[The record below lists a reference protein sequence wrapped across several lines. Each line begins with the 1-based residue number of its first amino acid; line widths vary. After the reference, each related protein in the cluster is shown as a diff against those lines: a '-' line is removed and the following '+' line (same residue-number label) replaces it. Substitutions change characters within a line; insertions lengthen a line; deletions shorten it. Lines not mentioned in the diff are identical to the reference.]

1 MASVRQAGETGQG
14 QASVS
19 GGQDPTASSGEQQQ
33 RQHAEEGE
41 NVANQYPDNRMAAA
55 MKRGGIVGWGSY
67 LTFAWAGSFLKLG
80 STVTLKEE
88 HLEGIYDT
96 HESRHLYD
104 MLRRNWE
111 WERARMGEDSK
122 GDGRGRRKGT
132 TLLRALVATFKWRLA
147 LTALLMIGD
156 SICRIIQALALGWLI
171 GYFDDET
178 SASWE
183 GWTYASVVV
192 LGGLFIGFFLHHFN
206 FVGYMLGMQ
215 LRISTTTI
223 LYDKILRLRLSLL
236 GQISTGH
243 LVNLTTTDVEAFQKG
258 GTFVN
263 YLWGAPLQSLVILYF
278 GLDQVGVSFLAG
290 FAALA
295 LIVPMQGAFSR
306 RFSQVRQRVTVLTD
320 ERVNLTNQAV
330 AGARLMKIN
339 AWEPALE
346 KEIRRQ
352 WAGEHANTNAIWAS
366 DYSDEI
372 RVLLK
377 ATLLRAINE
386 AMFFVQPA
394 VISCLVF
401 VTYHL
406 LGNVLAPRQ
415 VFTTLALLNI
425 TQFTLGKFLYLAVQT
440 SIESWVSIK
449 RIETILLMEENEIL
463 SAPLREFDLAIK
475 PDKGASPKSPA
486 AAAAAA
492 SSTPTQSGSTPSPR
506 PLMASRGG
514 APTVVEA
521 KTAEAGVAS
530 APSAAAAVV
539 VAGEAREEPSMA
551 GCVRGA
557 REQVGGGVGDGGSGT
572 DEWPGSVS
580 LKGTSFRWT
589 SGREEDQHAKV
600 FRGLV
605 EGKNKRKAT
614 QEKGISHGADAAPIE
629 EDNQAET
636 SAGGLTLD
644 AIDLRIEPGQLVG
657 VIGPVGSSKS
667 SLLMAMLREI
677 TPERTSGG
685 AGTAAIDGGA
695 GDGHGERNRQPRV
708 SVLGSLAYASQEPWI
723 QSSTIRENILFGRAM
738 NQKRYDAV
746 IRDCALERDL
756 SLLPSGDKTGI
767 GDKGVNLS
775 GGQKARVGLARM
787 AYAHA
792 DTYLMDDPLSAV
804 DPAVGR
810 ELFSKVV
817 CGRLK
822 GSTRVLVTHQVHY
835 LRDPEV
841 DQIIVMH
848 HGKIV
853 GKGSYEELEARG
865 SFAALERPASPTKAT
880 LGEVNVDHGSSAVNH
895 TAAGGVSRSTRARST
910 SSTGS
915 ACRKTPPP
923 ATAPAQPSFTSSR
936 SVSSAAP
943 DGRGGAPFEGG
954 AAAPDASS
962 TSFERV
968 ARKVEGGDNASVE
981 LHRDQQQQE
990 EKDGR
995 GVEYNR
1001 EDDFRGDANGDSNE
1015 GGLVTEGNQGAPP
1028 ELVVSED
1035 QEVHQATA
1043 AGGEVVG
1050 CIGGGG
1056 GGGGSVGCPRTVA
1069 QEMKQRR
1076 SGRLKRSTYWEYIR
1090 EAAGVWQVVLIF
1102 FSMAGGQVLVM
1113 GVTVW
1118 LARWSRQSKKEQ
1130 HRSQYVIVFALLS
1143 TAAVVV
1149 ALSRAILAFFS
1160 LVKASHRL
1168 HNRMLKRVVRAP
1180 VLFFDSNPVGRILNR
1195 FTKDMHFMDDLLP
1208 MTLYDCVTCSFMV
1221 TGNTLIIFFVNPWVV
1236 LSLLPA
1242 LWYFLHLMG
1251 FYLKTSREAKR
1262 LEAVTRSPVYSQL
1275 SETLDGLV
1283 TIRAFGK
1290 QHRFLSQFTERVNLN
1305 TRAYFAWVYTARWLG
1320 FRMDM
1325 VVIIVLTASCFFSVA
1340 VNEYSSS
1347 VDAGLLGAALVY
1359 VLQLGGLF
1367 QWAVRQAAEVEN
1379 QMVSAERVLSYCRVP
1394 QEASL
1399 ESEPGCK
1406 PPDGWPAKGNIEASV
1421 RDMSMRYR
1429 EDLPPVLKGLTLSI
1443 KGGSRVGVVGR
1454 TGAGKSSLIA
1464 ALFRLVEYD
1473 RDRGGIEI
1481 DGVDISK
1488 VGLHDLRPR
1497 MSVVPQ
1503 TPFLFSGSM
1512 RLNLD
1517 PFAKQSDAHMWA
1529 SLEAV
1534 QMKTYVQSLAG
1545 GLDAPV
1551 AEGGGN
1557 LSVGQR
1563 QLLCLARAVLQRSQ
1577 ILVMDEATANIDQHT
1592 DSLIQDVVRTSFKG
1606 KTVIMVA
1613 HRLNTV
1619 IDCDQV

>member
-1 MASVRQAGETGQG
+1 
-14 QASVS
+14 
-19 GGQDPTASSGEQQQ
+19 
-33 RQHAEEGE
+33 
-41 NVANQYPDNRMAAA
+41 
-55 MKRGGIVGWGSY
+55 
-67 LTFAWAGSFLKLG
+67 
-80 STVTLKEE
+80 
-88 HLEGIYDT
+88 
-96 HESRHLYD
+96 
-104 MLRRNWE
+104 
-111 WERARMGEDSK
+111 
-122 GDGRGRRKGT
+122 
-132 TLLRALVATFKWRLA
+132 
-147 LTALLMIGD
+147 MIGD
-156 SICRIIQALALGWLI
+156 SVSHIIQALALGWLI
-171 GYFDDET
+171 GYFDDEA

-192 LGGLFIGFFLHHFN
+192 LGGVFICFFIHHFF
-206 FVGYMLGMQ
+206 FVGYTLGMQ
-215 LRISTTTI
+215 LRICTTTI
-223 LYDKILRLRLSLL
+223 LYDKILRLRLSSL

-243 LVNLTTTDVEAFQKG
+243 LVNLTTTDVEAFQIA

-263 YLWGAPLQSLVILYF
+263 YLWGAPLESLVILYF
-278 GLDQVGVSFLAG
+278 GLNQVGVSFLAG

-295 LIVPMQGAFSR
+295 LMVPAQGAFSR

-320 ERVNLTNQAV
+320 ERVKLTNQAV

-346 KEIRRQ
+346 KEIRRVR
-352 WAGEHANTNAIWAS
+352 AE
-366 DYSDEI
+366 EI
-372 RVLLK
+372 RVLLT
-377 ATLLRAINE
+377 ATLLRAVNE
-386 AMFFVQPA
+386 AMFFIQPA

-401 VTYHL
+401 ATYHL

-415 VFTTLALLNI
+415 VFTTLALLSI
-425 TQFTLGKFLYLAVQT
+425 TQFTVGKFLYLAVQT
-440 SIESWVSIK
+440 SSESWVSIK
-449 RIETILLMEENEIL
+449 RIETILLME
-463 SAPLREFDLAIK
+463 
-475 PDKGASPKSPA
+475 
-486 AAAAAA
+486 
-492 SSTPTQSGSTPSPR
+492 
-506 PLMASRGG
+506 
-514 APTVVEA
+514 A
-521 KTAEAGVAS
+521 KTAEAGTAS
-530 APSAAAAVV
+530 APTPAAGVA
-539 VAGEAREEPSMA
+539 VAGEAREGPSMA
-551 GCVRGA
+551 GSVRGV
-557 REQVGGGVGDGGSGT
+557 REPVGGRDSDGGNGAE
-572 DEWPGSVS
+572 EWPGLVS
-580 LKGTSFRWT
+580 LKGASFRWT

-600 FRGLV
+600 FRGLI
-605 EGKNKRKAT
+605 EGKKKRKDL
-614 QEKGISHGADAAPIE
+614 GISDGADAAPGE
-629 EDNQAET
+629 GDNGAET
-636 SAGGLTLD
+636 NAGGLTLD

-657 VIGPVGSSKS
+657 VVGPVGSSKS

-685 AGTAAIDGGA
+685 AGTAAVDGGA
-695 GDGHGERNRQPRV
+695 GHGHGERNCQPLV
-708 SVLGSLAYASQEPWI
+708 SVSGSLAYTSQEPWI

-738 NQKRYDAV
+738 DQKRYDAV

-756 SLLPSGDKTGI
+756 SLLPSGDQTGI
-767 GDKGVNLS
+767 GDRGVNLS

-822 GSTRVLVTHQVHY
+822 ESTRVLVTHQVHY

-848 HGKIV
+848 QGKIV
-853 GKGSYEELEARG
+853 GKGSYEELEASG
-865 SFAALERPASPTKAT
+865 SFAALERPNSPTKAT
-880 LGEVNVDHGSSAVNH
+880 RGEANVDHGSSTVNRN
-895 TAAGGVSRSTRARST
+895 AAGGVSRSTRVRSI

-915 ACRKTPPP
+915 AYRKTPPQ
-923 ATAPAQPSFTSSR
+923 ATAPAHPSSTSSR

-943 DGRGGAPFEGG
+943 GGRGGAPCEVV
-954 AAAPDASS
+954 AAAPDGSS
-962 TSFERV
+962 TSLEPT
-968 ARKVEGGDNASVE
+968 AMGVEGSDNASVE
-981 LHRDQQQQE
+981 LHRDQQQHQQ
-990 EKDGR
+990 EKDGG
-995 GVEYNR
+995 GVGHDGEADCWS
-1001 EDDFRGDANGDSNE
+1001 ESDGDHNE
-1015 GGLVTEGNQGAPP
+1015 GGLLTEGAKDAPP

-1035 QEVHQATA
+1035 QE
-1043 AGGEVVG
+1043 
-1050 CIGGGG
+1050 
-1056 GGGGSVGCPRTVA
+1056 
-1069 QEMKQRR
+1069 

-1118 LARWSRQSKKEQ
+1118 LARWSRQSEEEQ
-1130 HRSQYVIVFALLS
+1130 DRSRNVIVLALL
-1143 TAAVVV
+1143 TAAAVVV
-1149 ALSRAILAFFS
+1149 SLFRAVLTFFS

-1195 FTKDMHFMDDLLP
+1195 FTKDVHFMDDLLP
-1208 MTLYDCVTCSFMV
+1208 MTLYDCIMCGFMV
-1221 TGNTLIIFFVNPWVV
+1221 MGNTLIIFFVNPWVV

-1242 LWYFLHLMG
+1242 MWYFVHLMG
-1251 FYLKTSREAKR
+1251 FYMKTSREAKR

-1290 QHRFLSQFTERVNLN
+1290 QHRFLGQFTEVVNMN

-1347 VDAGLLGAALVY
+1347 VDAGLLGAAMVY

-1394 QEASL
+1394 QEAAL
-1399 ESEPGCK
+1399 ASEPVYK
-1406 PPDGWPAKGNIEASV
+1406 PADGWPAEGNIEV

-1429 EDLPPVLKGLTLSI
+1429 DDLPPVLKGLTLSI

-1473 RDRGGIEI
+1473 RERGGIEI

-1517 PFAKQSDAHMWA
+1517 PFGKQSDAHMWA

-1619 IDCDQV
+1619 IDCDQVVVLSEGSVVEAGHPHVLLRDPPASCGTTAAACETSAAAYATLSSMVDETGVSSAMHLRRLAQGAWNASEGKGGGV

>member
-1 MASVRQAGETGQG
+1 
-14 QASVS
+14 
-19 GGQDPTASSGEQQQ
+19 
-33 RQHAEEGE
+33 
-41 NVANQYPDNRMAAA
+41 
-55 MKRGGIVGWGSY
+55 
-67 LTFAWAGSFLKLG
+67 
-80 STVTLKEE
+80 
-88 HLEGIYDT
+88 
-96 HESRHLYD
+96 
-104 MLRRNWE
+104 
-111 WERARMGEDSK
+111 
-122 GDGRGRRKGT
+122 
-132 TLLRALVATFKWRLA
+132 
-147 LTALLMIGD
+147 
-156 SICRIIQALALGWLI
+156 
-171 GYFDDET
+171 
-178 SASWE
+178 
-183 GWTYASVVV
+183 
-192 LGGLFIGFFLHHFN
+192 
-206 FVGYMLGMQ
+206 
-215 LRISTTTI
+215 
-223 LYDKILRLRLSLL
+223 
-236 GQISTGH
+236 
-243 LVNLTTTDVEAFQKG
+243 
-258 GTFVN
+258 
-263 YLWGAPLQSLVILYF
+263 
-278 GLDQVGVSFLAG
+278 
-290 FAALA
+290 
-295 LIVPMQGAFSR
+295 
-306 RFSQVRQRVTVLTD
+306 
-320 ERVNLTNQAV
+320 
-330 AGARLMKIN
+330 
-339 AWEPALE
+339 
-346 KEIRRQ
+346 
-352 WAGEHANTNAIWAS
+352 
-366 DYSDEI
+366 
-372 RVLLK
+372 
-377 ATLLRAINE
+377 
-386 AMFFVQPA
+386 MFFVQPA
-394 VISCLVF
+394 VVSCLVF
-401 VTYHL
+401 ATYHL

-449 RIETILLMEENEIL
+449 RIETILLMEE
-463 SAPLREFDLAIK
+463 
-475 PDKGASPKSPA
+475 
-486 AAAAAA
+486 
-492 SSTPTQSGSTPSPR
+492 
-506 PLMASRGG
+506 
-514 APTVVEA
+514 
-521 KTAEAGVAS
+521 KTAEAGAAS

-539 VAGEAREEPSMA
+539 VAGEARERPSMA

-557 REQVGGGVGDGGSGT
+557 REPVGGGVSDGGNGAE
-572 DEWPGSVS
+572 EWPGLVS
-580 LKGTSFRWT
+580 LKGASFRWT

-600 FRGLV
+600 FRGLI
-605 EGKNKRKAT
+605 EGKKKRKAA
-614 QEKGISHGADAAPIE
+614 QDKRISHGADAAPVE
-629 EDNQAET
+629 EDNEAET
-636 SAGGLTLD
+636 NAGGLTLD

-685 AGTAAIDGGA
+685 AGTTAIDGGA
-695 GDGHGERNRQPRV
+695 GDGHGE
-708 SVLGSLAYASQEPWI
+708 EPWI
-723 QSSTIRENILFGRAM
+723 QSGTIRENILFGRAM
-738 NQKRYDAV
+738 DQKRYDAV

-756 SLLPSGDKTGI
+756 SLLPSGDQTGI

-787 AYAHA
+787 SYAHA

-817 CGRLK
+817 
-822 GSTRVLVTHQVHY
+822 HY

-848 HGKIV
+848 HGKVV
-853 GKGSYEELEARG
+853 GKGSYQALEASG
-865 SFAALERPASPTKAT
+865 SFAALERPTSPTKAT
-880 LGEVNVDHGSSAVNH
+880 RGEANVDHGSSAVNH
-895 TAAGGVSRSTRARST
+895 TAAGGVSRPTRVRST

-915 ACRKTPPP
+915 AYRKTPPQ
-923 ATAPAQPSFTSSR
+923 ATSPAQSSSTSSR
-936 SVSSAAP
+936 SVSSAAAG
-943 DGRGGAPFEGG
+943 GRGGAPSEGG
-954 AAAPDASS
+954 AAVRDGSS
-962 TSFERV
+962 TSFETA
-968 ARKVEGGDNASVE
+968 ARKGRGGDNASVE

-995 GVEYNR
+995 GVGCNR
-1001 EDDFRGDANGDSNE
+1001 EDDFRGDANGNSNE
-1015 GGLVTEGNQGAPP
+1015 GGLVTKGDRGAPP

-1035 QEVHQATA
+1035 QE
-1043 AGGEVVG
+1043 
-1050 CIGGGG
+1050 
-1056 GGGGSVGCPRTVA
+1056 
-1069 QEMKQRR
+1069 

-1102 FSMAGGQVLVM
+1102 LSMAGGQVLVM

-1118 LARWSRQSKKEQ
+1118 LARWSRQSEEEQ
-1130 HRSQYVIVFALLS
+1130 DRSRNVIVLALLS
-1143 TAAVVV
+1143 AAAVVV
-1149 ALSRAILAFFS
+1149 ALSRAVLAFFS

-1208 MTLYDCVTCSFMV
+1208 MTLYDCITCSFMV

-1242 LWYFLHLMG
+1242 MWYFVHLMG

-1290 QHRFLSQFTERVNLN
+1290 QHRFLGQFTERVNLN

-1379 QMVSAERVLSYCRVP
+1379 QMVSVERVLSYCRVP

-1399 ESEPGCK
+1399 ESEPGCQ
-1406 PPDGWPAKGNIEASV
+1406 PADGWPAKGNIEV
-1421 RDMSMRYR
+1421 RDLSMRYR

-1488 VGLHDLRPR
+1488 VGLHDLRPK

-1517 PFAKQSDAHMWA
+1517 PFAKQSDAQMWA

-1613 HRLNTV
+1613 HRLNTI
-1619 IDCDQV
+1619 IDCDQVVVLSEGSVVEAGHPHVLLRDPPASCDTAAAARETTASAAADATLSSMVDETGVSSAKHLRRLAQEAWNASNGKGGGV